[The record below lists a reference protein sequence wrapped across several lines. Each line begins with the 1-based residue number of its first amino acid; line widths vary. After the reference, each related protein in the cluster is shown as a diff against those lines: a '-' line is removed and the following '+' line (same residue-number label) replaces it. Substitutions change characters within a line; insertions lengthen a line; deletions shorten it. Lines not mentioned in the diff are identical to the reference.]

1 MGVYRLNATDQ
12 FLIKF
17 VQIYIVCSFHV
28 ESLMRLVKRLIYDFE
43 IAQPMRSTTIQPR
56 PLPGTIF
63 DGHGNK

>member
-1 MGVYRLNATDQ
+1 VGVYRLNATDQ

-28 ESLMRLVKRLIYDFE
+28 ESLMRLVKRLTHDFE
-43 IAQPMRSTTIQPR
+43 IVQSMRSTTIQPL

-63 DGHGNK
+63 ESHENK